1 MSKSITSLNF
11 KPQSRRKPSK
21 THLAK
26 PTTVNTV
33 VTEQDDM
40 PAEEDSDVHLV
51 TTGKLHV
58 KKWREPDSDDEGNP
72 EHNYDI
78 AEAWRSLFSLPS
90 CHQIILKENVQR
102 RLQLLVG
109 LNVTQEFPWKQIR
122 YKSLIDQFENI
133 EDGDFISS
141 ALEGFNLEDHLLFGY
156 TPILTEN
163 QDDVPEGDPF
173 IVFLSPADAKIA
185 LTIIRNMELYERWL
199 VNKRLIKKP
208 RRWISLGSEN
218 EVNMTIE
225 QAHSSPLEVEVQSVY
240 PLRIPELKE
249 FSLRKSTDIRDGYV
263 ELLPS
268 DLIKFENVT
277 RRRVT
282 IGIQSAPTLIDL
294 EQQTDPTFP
303 TNAWAQYLYEINDE
317 DGLDET
323 SEDEASKDQIHG
335 SSRSPTPSP
344 IEPRKSKPQPMS
356 PNIRLLLDTLEFNQI
371 DMYRNDYAYI
381 CNKPIEHYTTPHLE
395 ETLCFANI
403 SKSYERYVCGID
415 WYSSLSGLI
424 ATSYTFN
431 TPATVELISRHV
443 DVVQRA
449 VLQPNPILMW
459 SFADNL
465 NYKLE
470 FETSQEVTVL
480 SFCPHD
486 PNILFGGGKNGQI
499 IAWDLQGRAEKL
511 DTEEILTAAQSKY
524 RVLIADF
531 LKWTIQINEDA
542 IVPPVMSSALEVSQ
556 KSSITGI
563 YWLGQH
569 FYVNSFGK
577 TLTDPNK
584 EIVHKFF
591 LTCSVDGTI
600 SFWDLDST
608 NDKKLQ
614 AATLRHDQPKA
625 LTQSES
631 IYKNK
636 VLKPIFTIVF
646 NEPIT
651 SIFCDSSVFHCK
663 VPDSPKKRVNSNN
676 FATILEPINPQEIR
690 QSVITSS
697 FYGHIERL
705 NWLGSYA
712 DEECRENVSKS
723 INFARVHDGPVIAI
737 RKNPFYPVVFVSIGR
752 TIFAVW
758 KENFNY
764 SPIFWRKCSAD
775 LTSVTWSESRPG
787 ILYLTRIDGNM
798 EAWDILAR
806 DDDACYND
814 ILGGGIITAISEHR
828 PSEPEKLL
836 GIGDYNSS
844 FRMMKLPQSFYT
856 PEPKELEKVKEY
868 FSKEENRKKS
878 IQAWEH
884 QYFENNR
891 DIIEAKRQAEI
902 DTRKELERLEKE
914 YIINATRKVKEGG
927 EENKDESKNLS
938 YTERMK
944 RKWDEL
950 NLNRLLSI
958 LMSRKRVDEE
968 KLERETRLEKKH
980 LAYEAAKKQSLIRIQ
995 QRVGEEVA
1003 SVRARILPHEKVDLQ
1018 RIDMIISS
1026 VRVLMESIDDYA
1038 DTEMESNE
1046 IVKDFDA
1053 FDTLSYIDFLYRGDH
1068 RRRLLNKSIGGN
1080 TERIYWY
1087 ECIQDEDL
1095 LEECSWWYD
1104 SFLDPQISL
1113 NANKNNE
1120 IQNFDSDTR
1129 STYMRD

>member
-1 MSKSITSLNF
+1 MSKSITSLNM
-11 KPQSRRKPSK
+11 KPQARRKKSRI
-21 THLAK
+21 HLAK
-26 PTTVNTV
+26 PSILNTA
-33 VTEQDDM
+33 VTEQDEVD
-40 PAEEDSDVHLV
+40 AEDGSDVQLI

-58 KKWREPDSDDEGNP
+58 KKWREPESDDEDNP
-72 EHNYDI
+72 ENNYDI

-90 CHQIILKENVQR
+90 CHQIMLKEIVQR

-109 LNVTQEFPWKQIR
+109 LNVTQEFPWKQIK
-122 YKSLIDQFENI
+122 YKTLIDHMENI
-133 EDGDFISS
+133 EYGDFINT
-141 ALEGFNLEDHLLFGY
+141 ALEGCSLEDHILFGY
-156 TPILTEN
+156 APILTEN
-163 QDDVPEGDPF
+163 QDDIPEGDPF
-173 IVFLSPADAKIA
+173 IVFLNPTDAKTA
-185 LTIIRNMELYERWL
+185 LTVIRNMELYERW
-199 VNKRLIKKP
+199 VINKRLIKKP
-208 RRWISLGSEN
+208 RRWLSLGSEN

-225 QAHSSPLEVEVQSVY
+225 QTRTIPLEVEVQSVY
-240 PLRIPELKE
+240 PLKIPQVKE
-249 FSLRKSTDIRDGYV
+249 FSLRKSSDVRDGYV

-268 DLIKFENVT
+268 DMIKFENIT

-282 IGIQSAPTLIDL
+282 IGIQSAPALIDL

-303 TNAWAQYLYEINDE
+303 TNAWSQYFYEIT
-317 DGLDET
+317 DGEGIDET
-323 SEDEASKDQIHG
+323 SEEEVSKDQLQ
-335 SSRSPTPSP
+335 SSP
-344 IEPRKSKPQPMS
+344 EPRIQKSPPELS
-356 PNIRLLLDTLEFNQI
+356 SNIRLLLETLEFNQI

-381 CNKPIEHYTTPHLE
+381 CNKPIEHYSTPHLE
-395 ETLCFANI
+395 EILCFANI

-415 WYSSLSGLI
+415 WYSTLSGLI
-424 ATSYTFN
+424 VTSYTFN
-431 TPATVELISRHV
+431 TPATVELITQPV

-465 NYKLE
+465 NYKLQ
-470 FETSQEVTVL
+470 FESPQEITVL

-486 PNILFGGGKNGQI
+486 PNLLFGGGKNGQI
-499 IAWDLQGRAEKL
+499 LAWDLQGRAEKL

-556 KSSITGI
+556 KSAITGI
-563 YWLGQH
+563 YWLGHH

-584 EIVHKFF
+584 EFVHKFF

-608 NDKKLQ
+608 NDRKLQ
-614 AATLRHDQPKA
+614 AGTLRHEQPKA

-631 IYKNK
+631 VYKNK
-636 VLKPIFTIVF
+636 VIKPIFTVVF

-651 SIFCDSSVFHCK
+651 SLFCDSSVFHCK
-663 VPDSPKKRVNSNN
+663 ALDGERKRINSNN
-676 FATILEPINPQEIR
+676 FFTILEPMDPKEIR

-712 DEECRENVSKS
+712 DEECRETVSKS

-758 KENFNY
+758 KENFSY
-764 SPIFWRKCSAD
+764 SPVFWRKCSAD
-775 LTSVTWSESRPG
+775 LTAVAWSESRPG
-787 ILYLTRIDGNM
+787 MLFLTRIDGNM

-844 FRMMKLPQSFYT
+844 FRMMKLPQSFYI

-868 FSKEENRKKS
+868 FSKEESRKKS
-878 IQAWEH
+878 IQTWEYV
-884 QYFENNR
+884 YFENNR
-891 DIIEAKRQAEI
+891 DVIEAKRQAEI
-902 DTRKELERLEKE
+902 DTRKEVERLEKE
-914 YIINATRKVKEGG
+914 YLINATRKVKDNADD
-927 EENKDESKNLS
+927 NKDESKALS

-944 RKWDEL
+944 RMWDDL

-968 KLERETRLEKKH
+968 KLEIETRLEKKH

-995 QRVGEEVA
+995 QRVAEEVA
-1003 SVRARILPHEKVDLQ
+1003 AVRARILPHEKVDMQ

-1026 VRVLMESIDDYA
+1026 VRELMETVDDYI
-1038 DTEMESNE
+1038 DIEIISNE
-1046 IVKDFDA
+1046 IVNNFDS
-1053 FDTLSYIDFLYRGDH
+1053 FDTLGYIDILHRGDH

-1087 ECIQDEDL
+1087 ECKQDEDL
-1095 LEECSWWYD
+1095 LEECKWWCE
-1104 SFLDPQISL
+1104 SFLDAQVYQKEGQVFDLNVTNNIS
-1113 NANKNNE
+1113 E
-1120 IQNFDSDTR
+1120 E
-1129 STYMRD
+1129 